1 VKSEI
6 IMSVLIYL
14 SSFILL
20 VVGIWTNDEIAKFAN
35 ILAAFI
41 ILIGEYIK
49 NSILSEII
57 ECKMFL
63 FKYITL
69 LKEIEN
75 DKEN

>member
-1 VKSEI
+1 MKSEI